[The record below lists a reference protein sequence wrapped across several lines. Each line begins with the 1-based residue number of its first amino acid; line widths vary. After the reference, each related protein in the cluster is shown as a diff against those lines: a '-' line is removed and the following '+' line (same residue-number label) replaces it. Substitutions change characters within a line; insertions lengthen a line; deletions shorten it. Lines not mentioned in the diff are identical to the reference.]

1 MMGLI
6 IPAHVLLIL
15 VVIRDGGRRAWEVL
29 VRFACPYRER

>member
-1 MMGLI
+1 MMGLV

-15 VVIRDGGRRAWEVL
+15 AIRDGGRRAWEVL